1 MHDRPTHVVN
11 VVFCP
16 VDVKGRK
23 YLERNAKYYPHS
35 ICKRSDFYTSIF
47 ISALSFPINVYM
59 NNEHTLYTKS
69 TPPKVPTQGTPKET
83 HISHHFLMGTP
94 KVPGSDHDA
103 ECFQFQTGEHPQN
116 RWHNNGSES
125 IAVRNSDHT
134 PYGG

>member
-47 ISALSFPINVYM
+47 ISALSFPIDVYM

-69 TPPKVPTQGTPKET
+69 TPPLTGKET
-83 HISHHFLMGTP
+83 HISQHHFLMGTP
-94 KVPGSDHDA
+94 KVPGSDHEA
-103 ECFQFQTGEHPQN
+103 ECFQFQTTGEHPQN
-116 RWHNNGSES
+116 RWHKNGSES

-134 PYGG
+134 PYRG